1 MMEGMRRFL
10 LIVLAIVAS
19 MQGATAA
26 AAAPSDGPTTTTIA
40 ITGTAIAA
48 SGRPNSLPRPNSGQK
63 PTQAGDRGGALQYAT
78 FALMCAGLG
87 FIAFRI
93 VVSSRRARRRLQQT
107 NA

>member
-1 MMEGMRRFL
+1 VRRFL
-10 LIVLAIVAS
+10 LIVLTIMVS

-26 AAAPSDGPTTTTIA
+26 AAGPSDGPTTTIVV
-40 ITGTAIAA
+40 
-48 SGRPNSLPRPNSGQK
+48 SERPNSLPRPNSGQK

-93 VVSSRRARRRLQQT
+93 VASSRKARRRLQQT
-107 NA
+107 SV